1 MKKNIK
7 YAIIAIVI
15 LLMSILGIAIV
26 YFFINDLES
35 YETEEIKQVCEVK
48 EERYNGRKVFII
60 KSKQAQNTEKY
71 ILYFHGGSYVA
82 EISLLHWEFLEKLAV
97 DTNATIIVPD
107 YPLTPKYHYTHVFNM
122 IEPLYKEIVE
132 KLGSENLI
140 VMGDSA
146 GGGMSLALCE
156 KIGEQGILQPS
167 KLILL
172 SPWLDVRLENPE
184 ISEVEKNDKQ
194 LNKQALQLAGIA
206 YIGDNENTYL
216 VNPIDGPLD
225 KLKNVI
231 IYTGTYDILNPDV
244 HILKQRANE
253 ANIQMQVKEYEGK
266 PHIWLLNSNEAEY
279 EDLIYE
285 IKNIS
290 KEEEKGN
297 DINARE

>member
-1 MKKNIK
+1 MKKRIK
-7 YAIIAIVI
+7 YAIIAAVI
-15 LLMSILGIAIV
+15 LLMSILGVAIV
-26 YFFINDLES
+26 YFFVNDLES
-35 YETEEIKQVCEVK
+35 VPTEEIKQVCEVK

-82 EISLLHWEFLEKLAV
+82 EISLLHWEFLQNLAI

-107 YPLTPKYHYTHVFNM
+107 YPLTPKYHYTDVFNM
-122 IEPLYKEIVE
+122 IEPMYKKIVE
-132 KLGSENLI
+132 KIDSDKLI

-156 KIGEQGILQPS
+156 KIGEQDIPQPS

-172 SPWLDVRLENPE
+172 SPWLDVRLENTE
-184 ISEVEKNDKQ
+184 ILETEKNDKQ

-206 YIGDNENTYL
+206 YIGDNESTYL
-216 VNPIDGPLD
+216 VNPVDGPLD

-244 HILKQRANE
+244 HILEQRANE
-253 ANIQMQVKEYEGK
+253 VNV
-266 PHIWLLNSNEAEY
+266 
-279 EDLIYE
+279 
-285 IKNIS
+285 
-290 KEEEKGN
+290 
-297 DINARE
+297 

>member
-1 MKKNIK
+1 MKKRIK
-7 YAIIAIVI
+7 YAIIAAVI
-15 LLMSILGIAIV
+15 LLMSILGVAIV
-26 YFFINDLES
+26 YFFVNDLES
-35 YETEEIKQVCEVK
+35 VPTEEIKQVCEVK

-82 EISLLHWEFLEKLAV
+82 EISLLHWEFLQNLAI

-122 IEPLYKEIVE
+122 IEPMYKKIVE
-132 KLGSENLI
+132 KIDSNKLI

-156 KIGEQGILQPS
+156 KIGEQDIPQPS

-172 SPWLDVRLENPE
+172 SPWLDVRLENTE
-184 ISEVEKNDKQ
+184 ILETEKNDKQ

-206 YIGDNENTYL
+206 YIGDNESTYL
-216 VNPIDGPLD
+216 VNPVDGPLD

-244 HILKQRANE
+244 HILEQRANE
-253 ANIQMQVKEYEGK
+253 VNVQIQVKEYEGK

-279 EDLIYE
+279 QDLINE
-285 IKNIS
+285 I
-290 KEEEKGN
+290 EK
-297 DINARE
+297 